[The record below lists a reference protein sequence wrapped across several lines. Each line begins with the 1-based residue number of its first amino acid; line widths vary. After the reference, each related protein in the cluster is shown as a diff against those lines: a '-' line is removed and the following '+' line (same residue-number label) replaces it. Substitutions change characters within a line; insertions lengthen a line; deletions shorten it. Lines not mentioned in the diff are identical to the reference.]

1 MRVTLR
7 EARDGN
13 FNAKLNARVLKFL
26 KDLDRDD
33 ITIQKLSNVSV
44 NWTVDV
50 GKTDL
55 NFEFSTTSEK
65 FSITVKDGKNEKVE
79 SWSGEL
85 QELQMDLDDTLEFI
99 DEFKNS
105 LNTSINSAA
114 KNEGVEDTE
123 KSLNETVLNE
133 ADDDKLIVAYEKED
147 AEKKLIEVDNE
158 VLSVEYDSEK
168 SNAENIAVFKELAKE
183 KGLSDEDI
191 SKLKFKK
198 VKAKSLKEH
207 LVEDGII
214 EKASVEAVL
223 TYGVSQGVIATF
235 TKLEDDIFKVT
246 FDASENY
253 GLFDEP
259 EATAKTIIIDLLN
272 KTSTA
277 YNYVDTTFVAEE
289 DGFVTVQVVIDVN
302 SDLIDSL

>member
-1 MRVTLR
+1 M
-7 EARDGN
+7 
-13 FNAKLNARVLKFL
+13 FL
-26 KDLDRDD
+26 LDSW
-33 ITIQKLSNVSV
+33 TI
-44 NWTVDV
+44 
-50 GKTDL
+50 
-55 NFEFSTTSEK
+55 
-65 FSITVKDGKNEKVE
+65 I
-79 SWSGEL
+79 
-85 QELQMDLDDTLEFI
+85 
-99 DEFKNS
+99 
-105 LNTSINSAA
+105 
-114 KNEGVEDTE
+114 TE
-123 KSLNETVLNE
+123 KELFVGLGWDVPKKEKLEADATVLALDFELNPITNVYYFNLS
-133 ADDDKLIVAYEKED
+133 AFDGSLVHFGDKVSTSDKQLIHIFLNK
-147 AEKKLIEVDNE
+147 IP
-158 VLSVEYDSEK
+158 
-168 SNAENIAVFKELAKE
+168 ENVHYLTVIL
-183 KGLSDEDI
+183 LSDEDN

-235 TKLEDDIFKVT
+235 TKLEDDIFEVT